1 MSKLAQG
8 AVSSLLTDKDLHMI
22 NLGRQFER
30 QDIVNAL
37 KESAEKQMRRN
48 AEYSLNVGFVLEL
61 LKELKTGE

>member
-48 AEYSLNVGFVLEL
+48 AEYSLNVGFILEL